1 MPERNVYLTS
11 LQFDVLLWF
20 PAFCLL
26 GSILSNSSPVMDYQ
40 SQGLPQKGACT
51 QGYKFRGP
59 ELAVP
64 EVLQAWAAELL
75 AEFSSVTSMWVHIH
89 VQGGRPADG
98 KGILM
103 CACMSIN
110 IGFCGHLGESV
121 GSCVFRVH
129 MCLKL

>member
-1 MPERNVYLTS
+1 MFFCGS
-11 LQFDVLLWF
+11 

-26 GSILSNSSPVMDYQ
+26 GSIPSKSSPVIDYQ

-51 QGYKFRGP
+51 QGNKFRGS
-59 ELAVP
+59 ELTVP
-64 EVLQAWAAELL
+64 EVLQAWAAELF
-75 AEFSSVTSMWVHIH
+75 AEFSSVASVWVNIH
-89 VQGGRPADG
+89 VHGGRPADG

-121 GSCVFRVH
+121 VLCVFEST
-129 MCLKL
+129 CA